1 MGEIGLND
9 TIEALRDELVAAME
23 QAREKAVQFPV
34 TGVQLEFHVGVK
46 KTGEGKAGLKFWVLE
61 LGSGGSYARETIQ
74 KVIVTLG
81 APTDAAG
88 VPVRVSDTA
97 EQRP

>member
-1 MGEIGLND
+1 MGEIGLKD
-9 TIEALRDELVAAME
+9 TIDALRDELLAAME
-23 QAREKAVQFPV
+23 QARDKGVQFPV

-61 LGSGGSYARETIQ
+61 LGSGGSFARETIQ

-81 APTDAAG
+81 APTDSAG
-88 VPVRVSDTA
+88 VPVKVSDVT
-97 EQRP
+97 EDRP

>member
-1 MGEIGLND
+1 VGEIGLND

-81 APTDAAG
+81 APVDAAG
-88 VPVRVSDTA
+88 VPVKVSDTT

>member
-23 QAREKAVQFPV
+23 RAREKAVQFPV

-88 VPVRVSDTA
+88 VPVKVSDATD
-97 EQRP
+97 RKP